1 MLNTLTLEEENG
13 LTTLTLVSEP
23 WNATESEK
31 SAFNSIYE
39 NMQQGFG
46 GTLNQLEAYLK
57 K

>member
-1 MLNTLTLEEENG
+1 VLNTLTLEEENG